1 MAKQKK
7 PKINRSKMDFIFLKT
22 KKLNTAFTDI
32 TPKYPNQNFSHKTVM
47 SSTPCLKNQSYTS
60 THKVETVAEGPLIG
74 QKSDYRE

>member
-32 TPKYPNQNFSHKTVM
+32 SPKYPNQNFSHK
-47 SSTPCLKNQSYTS
+47 SYVIHTMFEKPIRHIY
-60 THKVETVAEGPLIG
+60 T
-74 QKSDYRE
+74 